1 VDFGINF
8 HSNDHICNKIYS
20 LSIRRFWRN
29 NLLVKMWICLLY
41 FVAGARMPDSNSNP
55 EHQATCVVVVVSS
68 WTQLGL
74 DLMHHTGARE
84 TRRLAA
90 STSDFLF
97 ATPYFFV
104 MNLK

>member
-1 VDFGINF
+1 M
-8 HSNDHICNKIYS
+8 
-20 LSIRRFWRN
+20 
-29 NLLVKMWICLLY
+29 KMWICLLY
-41 FVAGARMPDSNSNP
+41 LVVGARMPDPNSNP
-55 EHQATCVVVVVSS
+55 EHQGTCVAVVVSS

-90 STSDFLF
+90 STSDFLL